1 MAGHSHWAGIKHKKG
16 KADKQRSKI
25 FSKLS
30 KEITVAA
37 KLGDKD
43 PAMNPRLRSAVQA
56 ARSANMPKDN
66 IERAIDKS
74 SAASGANFENL
85 RYEGFGP
92 DKIAVIVETL
102 TDNKNRTAS
111 NIRTIFQK
119 SGGSLGTQGSASHNF
134 NQLGIIKI
142 DRNEISDEN
151 IFELAIDSGADE
163 CISYEEFHEIQCPM
177 SEIYNVKKKLEKIV
191 ANFIS
196 TEIEWV
202 PLNSVDITNDRRES
216 VIEFLEAIEDD
227 DDVQNVYSNVKLG
240 NI

>member
-43 PAMNPRLRSAVQA
+43 PSMNPRLRSAVQA

-74 SAASGANFENL
+74 SAASGVNFENL

-151 IFELAIDSGADE
+151 IFELAIESGADE
-163 CISYEEFHEIQCPM
+163 CISHDEFHEIQCPV

-202 PLNSVDITNDRRES
+202 PLNSVNVTNDRREC
-216 VIEFLEAIEDD
+216 VIEFLETIEDD
-227 DDVQNVYSNVKLG
+227 DDVQNVYSNVQLG

>member
-16 KADKQRSKI
+16 KADKKRSNM

-30 KEITVAA
+30 REIIVAA

-43 PAMNPRLRSAVQA
+43 PNMNARLRSAIQT
-56 ARSANMPKDN
+56 ARAANMPKEN

-74 SAASGANFENL
+74 LANVDSNFENL

-119 SGGSLGTQGSASHNF
+119 NGGSLGTQGSASHNF
-134 NQLGIIKI
+134 KQIGVIKI
-142 DRNEISDEN
+142 DKKEISEKN
-151 IFELAIDSGADE
+151 ILEIAIESGADE
-163 CISYEEFHEIQCPM
+163 CISNDDFHEIHCEM
-177 SEIYNVKKKLEKIV
+177 SEVYNVKKKLESTIQ
-191 ANFIS
+191 NFIFAG
-196 TEIEWV
+196 IEWK
-202 PLNSVDITNDRRES
+202 PLNNVQINKNKLEATT
-216 VIEFLEAIEDD
+216 VFLETLEDN
-227 DDVQNVYSNVKLG
+227 DDVQSVYTNLKFI
-240 NI
+240 NN